1 MDGGIDPIL
10 DGSPKRCP
18 ADDKNGAANGNNDDN
33 DAPLR
38 PPSYTEPRI
47 EKNYSKHEFCN
58 FYLRGTLR

>member
-18 ADDKNGAANGNNDDN
+18 ADDKNGAANGNNDES

-38 PPSYTEPRI
+38 PLS
-47 EKNYSKHEFCN
+47 
-58 FYLRGTLR
+58 